1 MRTDIAVVLDH
12 ESALTFA
19 IIVLYHYGPLRIE
32 KTIFDGH
39 RVLNPQSR
47 DWSALIDMLIII
59 GTAAYLLPMNL

>member
-47 DWSALIDMLIII
+47 DWLAIDLHADDINPWSFIK
-59 GTAAYLLPMNL
+59 